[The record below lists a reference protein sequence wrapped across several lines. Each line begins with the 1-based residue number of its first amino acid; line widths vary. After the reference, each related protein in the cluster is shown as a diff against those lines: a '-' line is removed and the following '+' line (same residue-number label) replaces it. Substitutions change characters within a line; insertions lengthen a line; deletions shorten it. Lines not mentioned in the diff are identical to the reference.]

1 MINTSEIQALIKLLD
16 DDDKEVFRHVHN
28 KIKSYGP
35 EVISTLENAWGTE
48 LDPSTHA
55 RLEQLIR
62 EIQLDDIIK
71 QWANWLADPQPDLL
85 TGAYLVARYHY
96 PELQQEDVQK
106 KLFKI
111 RQTVWLELNYNQTP
125 LEQIHIFNQ
134 VFYNYFSFK
143 GLQASEDYQD
153 FCINHVLDTK
163 KGHAITVGIIYQ
175 LLAHELNLPVYG
187 VNLLQ
192 HYILA
197 FCKKMIYNF
206 DEREDHSR
214 EVMFYINPVNRGSI
228 FSRTEIKDYLDKMKE
243 DAIPAYFSPASNKDI
258 TAHLLQYLI
267 DIYNAQNRTDR
278 AADLATLLQKLK
290 EA

>member
-35 EVISTLENAWGTE
+35 EVISALENAWGTE
-48 LDPSTHA
+48 LDPSTHV
-55 RLEQLIR
+55 RLENLIK
-62 EIQLDDIIK
+62 EIQLDDILK
-71 QWANWLADPQPDLL
+71 QWINWLAEPQPDLL

-192 HYILA
+192 HYVLA

-206 DEREDHSR
+206 DVREDYSR
-214 EVMFYINPVNRGSI
+214 EVMFYINPINHGSI
-228 FSRTEIKDYLDKMKE
+228 FSRTEIKDYLHKMKA

-258 TAHLLQYLI
+258 TAHLLQSLI

-278 AADLATLLQKLK
+278 AADLDTLLQKLK
-290 EA
+290 EV